1 MAVSSAANAAC
12 VTKLAYYVSITGSK
26 YKKKKMQGEGTCHHL
41 PMNLQK
47 HSAFFRKK
55 KNE

>member
-26 YKKKKMQGEGTCHHL
+26 YKKKNAGGRNL
-41 PMNLQK
+41 PPPAHEL
-47 HSAFFRKK
+47 AEALCFF
-55 KNE
+55 